1 MQKIQRVSK
10 GMAFALSLALLA
22 FIVLVA
28 ALVIFPDLFI
38 EDMARAYNLS
48 PDLPPLSAWQ
58 YGALAGVTVLS
69 ALPTLYVL
77 WKLRQMFQ
85 CFARGEVFSAPATR
99 HLFGA
104 AKGMVAWG
112 IVSVFGI
119 TAAILILTANAPAG
133 QHALVVN
140 VSSANVSGIFA
151 GVVLAVM
158 GWVMQE
164 AARLSEENAG
174 FV

>member
-1 MQKIQRVSK
+1 MQRIQRVSK
-10 GMAFALSLALLA
+10 GMAFALVLAFLAFVLLA
-22 FIVLVA
+22 V

-38 EDMARAYNLS
+38 QEMVRSFNLS
-48 PDLPPLSAWQ
+48 PDIPPLSTWQ
-58 YGALAGVTVLS
+58 YGALAGVTVLKV
-69 ALPTLYVL
+69 LPTLYVL
-77 WKLRQMFQ
+77 WKLRQMFKR
-85 CFARGEVFSAPATR
+85 FAVGEVFSAAATR

-112 IVSVFGI
+112 IVSILGI
-119 TAAILILTANAPAG
+119 TAAVLVVTANAPAG

-140 VSSANVSGIFA
+140 VSSTEISGIFA
-151 GVVLAVM
+151 GVVFAVM